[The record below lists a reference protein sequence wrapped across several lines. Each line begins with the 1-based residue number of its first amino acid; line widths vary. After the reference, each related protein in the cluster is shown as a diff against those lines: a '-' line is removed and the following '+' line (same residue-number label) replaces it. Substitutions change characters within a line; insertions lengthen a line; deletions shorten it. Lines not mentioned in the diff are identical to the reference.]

1 LDIPPQ
7 VAALESARLG
17 FSRIAPVVHV
27 SCETN
32 AALPEHP
39 KRVLLRCSKFDVN
52 VTRSMFKLNGGEK

>member
-1 LDIPPQ
+1 
-7 VAALESARLG
+7 LESARLG